1 MSREQHLPA
10 RTARGIAARLQNGIG
25 DVRHNRHRC
34 RTSYRVRQIDSI
46 EESTFMRAIP
56 MVVLIGLASLTGCET
71 TPPAVADAK
80 PAAQTATS
88 QSRCEKREVT
98 GSRLTRCDSGPSDV
112 RAITREEI
120 EATGMPTG
128 GPGKGSGDGR

>member
-1 MSREQHLPA
+1 MQF
-10 RTARGIAARLQNGIG
+10 
-25 DVRHNRHRC
+25 
-34 RTSYRVRQIDSI
+34 
-46 EESTFMRAIP
+46 EEAPLMRAIP
-56 MVVLIGLASLTGCET
+56 IVLLLGVAILAGCET
-71 TPPAVADAK
+71 TPPAGADAK
-80 PAAQTATS
+80 PAAQAAAS